1 MQPFLRSVA
10 ILLLGLGLLVL
21 ESTVARLVPL
31 HPFTPHLVLPIVL
44 FLGVSPDVHLVRG
57 AGLAFFLGY
66 LLDVSTGNRMGLQ
79 TFVCV
84 ATFTLARGAGLRL
97 FLRSPSFQIAL
108 TFVIALLA
116 GGTTLALRAIFSP
129 ASPFPSRN
137 ALETSFVLAASA
149 LATGLAA
156 PVVFGL
162 VQRIEARL
170 GRQQEADV

>member
-10 ILLLGLGLLVL
+10 VLLLGLGLLVL

-31 HPFTPHLVLPIVL
+31 HPFTPHLILPIVL

-57 AGLAFFLGY
+57 AVIAFLLGY

-97 FLRSPSFQIAL
+97 FLRSPGFQIAL

-129 ASPFPSRN
+129 PAPFPSGS
-137 ALETSFVLAASA
+137 AIDTSVVLTASV
-149 LATGLAA
+149 LATGLMA
-156 PVVFGL
+156 PLVFAL
-162 VQRIEARL
+162 VERIESCF
-170 GRQQEADV
+170 GRQQEADA